1 MVSKKDEAYFYTK
14 LGYLLKL
21 ARVKAKKSQEA
32 LAEHLGLSRV
42 TIVNIEKGRQK
53 ILVHDLVIAA
63 QFLNASLSELI
74 PSNFESEESQLNLNL
89 KNKINRKFSGNES
102 QVLKVED
109 FVKLTL
115 SSLSNKDD

>member
-1 MVSKKDEAYFYTK
+1 VVSKKDEAYFYTK